1 MVVSTSQMQA
11 LERHVFE
18 RGGSAEDLMEH
29 AGRQIAAVVQDFFP
43 RPGRCSVFFGKGHNG
58 GDALVAARYLARAG
72 WSLELSPAFDPGT
85 WSPLTRR
92 KFEELGTSPVAAGGS
107 VCVGDKDCVGD
118 AAQVGDAEVVLDGL
132 LGIGASGPLRAPVLS
147 AVRALEARRRARNAV
162 VFALDLPTGLDGDT
176 GATDPDAVRADFTLT
191 IGFAKSGLLAD
202 RATAFVGRLAVLP
215 LDALTAAASAVP
227 AAAGVSVAGPRELA
241 RLFPRRGFDLHKG
254 DCGRVTV
261 VAGSPGML
269 GAALMCAEACV
280 RSGAGLVTLM
290 VSREIYPLV
299 AGAACPEVMVQPT
312 HSYLEALDVRSDVMA
327 IGPGL
332 GLARRPQILD
342 LISRVPC
349 PMVVDADALNALS
362 SQTAVLE
369 QCAGP
374 RLLTPHPGE
383 MARLDPES
391 PGRDRLRTLELFTDR
406 FSHALLLKGARTV
419 VGQRGKAPSF
429 NSTGSPGMAS
439 GGMGD
444 VLTGVCAGLAAQ
456 GLSLYDAARLGAW
469 LCGRAAELAVF
480 RGPHSEESLSAT
492 AVLGY
497 LGTAFKALRAGRW

>member
-1 MVVSTSQMQA
+1 MVLSTSQMQA
-11 LERHVFE
+11 LERRAFE
-18 RGGSAEDLMEH
+18 SGASAEALMEE
-29 AGRQIAAVVQDFFP
+29 AGRQIAAVVRDFFP
-43 RPGRCSVFFGKGHNG
+43 HPGRCSVFFGKGHNG
-58 GDALVAARYLARAG
+58 GDALVAARHLSRAG
-72 WSLELSPAFDPGT
+72 WLLELSPAFAPET

-92 KFEELGTSPVAAGGS
+92 KYEELPAEAPARAGHPAGA
-107 VCVGDKDCVGD
+107 GP
-118 AAQVGDAEVVLDGL
+118 AEVVLDGL
-132 LGIGASGPLRAPVLS
+132 LGIGASGPLREPVLS
-147 AVRALEARRRARNAV
+147 AIRSLQARRLERNAA

-176 GATDPDAVRADFTLT
+176 GAADPDAVRADFTLT

-202 RATAFVGRLAVLP
+202 GAAAFVGRLAVLP
-215 LDALTAAASAVP
+215 LEALTAAASP
-227 AAAGVSVAGPRELA
+227 QEGVSVAEPRELA
-241 RLFPRRGFDLHKG
+241 RLLPRRGFDLHKG

-261 VAGSPGML
+261 LAGAPGML
-269 GAALMCAEACV
+269 GAAWMCAEACV

-312 HSYLEALDVRSDVMA
+312 HSYLEALDFRSDVMA

-362 SQTAVLE
+362 SQPAILE
-369 QCAGP
+369 NCAGP

-391 PGRDRLRTLELFTDR
+391 PGRDRLRTLEFFTER
-406 FSHALLLKGARTV
+406 FSHTLLLKGARTL
-419 VGQRGKAPSF
+419 VGQRGKSPSF

-456 GLSLYDAARLGAW
+456 GLPLYDAARLGAW
-469 LCGRAAELAVF
+469 LCGRAAELAIF

-492 AVLGY
+492 AVLGH
-497 LGTAFKALRAGRW
+497 LGAAFKALRAGRW